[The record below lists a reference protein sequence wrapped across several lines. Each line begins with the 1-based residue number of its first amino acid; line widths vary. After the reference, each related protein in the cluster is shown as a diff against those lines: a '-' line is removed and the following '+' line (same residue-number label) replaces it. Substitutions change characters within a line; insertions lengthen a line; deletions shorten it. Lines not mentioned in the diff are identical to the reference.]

1 MFGTPGL
8 NGSPPGVLSPD
19 CRVLTGLQERVW
31 RIVSQLP
38 EAAGFALAGGAA
50 LIVSGVVDR
59 VSDDLDI
66 FGRYPVEVTELVE
79 AAVQALNNAGLT
91 ATVDRSGPTYARL
104 DITDGANSTWV
115 DFASDVRR
123 RPSVPSSRGGKM
135 LHPHELAADKML
147 ALVARAAARDFIDLQ
162 AIVSRYG
169 LRDVIRWASDKD
181 GGFAMWQLQDA
192 LAQFDSI
199 DPTDFGLTADGYAQ
213 LRDFVRDLRGSI
225 R

>member
-1 MFGTPGL
+1 M
-8 NGSPPGVLSPD
+8 
-19 CRVLTGLQERVW
+19 W

-50 LIVSGVVDR
+50 LIVSGVVVR
-59 VSDDLDI
+59 TSEDLDI

-79 AAVQALNNAGLT
+79 AAVRALNNAGLT
-91 ATVDRSGPTYARL
+91 TTVDRSGPTYARL

-115 DFASDVRR
+115 DFATDVRR
-123 RPSVPSSRGGKM
+123 RSPVPSPRGGTM

-147 ALVARAAARDFIDLQ
+147 ALSARASPRDFIDLQ

-169 LRDVIRWASDKD
+169 LSDVVRWASDKD
-181 GGFAMWQLQDA
+181 TGFAMWQLRDA
-192 LAQFDSI
+192 LAQFGSI
-199 DPTDFGLTADGYAQ
+199 DPTDFGLTPDGYAQ
-213 LRDFVRDLRGSI
+213 LRDFVRDLRNSI